1 MYSGSE
7 VLVMESKTEKLG
19 KKALNKFTKRITD
32 EWFIFIQN
40 DAALLKEYH
49 AAVKESTQQGVNS
62 ALGKM
67 ITEAYHLENLGIE
80 TKPDCTLLKK
90 YTKHKVQLT
99 RKNLSPDEI
108 PEQFKGTNLFAK
120 PKKSKKNAKIN
131 KKQKNINKH
140 IEETALF
147 ED

>member
-1 MYSGSE
+1 
-7 VLVMESKTEKLG
+7 MESKTEKLG

-32 EWFIFIQN
+32 EWFMFIQN
-40 DAALLKEYH
+40 DSTLLKEYH
-49 AAVKESTQQGVNS
+49 EAVKEGTQQGVNS
-62 ALGKM
+62 ALGKI

-90 YTKHKVQLT
+90 YTKHKVIEN
-99 RKNLSPDEI
+99 KKAPISDDV

-120 PKKSKKNAKIN
+120 PKKSKKVAKTT
-131 KKQKNINKH
+131 KKEKKLNKH

-147 ED
+147 E